1 MICPNCNEPVED
13 GAQFCGN
20 CGHKLGDTA
29 SKIVA
34 KTSSNLVD
42 KTDEG
47 PVDLPEYS
55 VPDVNQQ
62 SKHFKAFMAIVFG
75 LVGIVGALFFPLV
88 GLVLGVTGLVFATL
102 SLRTVKKGLNIVGV
116 VISLLALFTGIA
128 TWVYAVNHQ
137 NDLKQK
143 AKSAVTAVNTAPV
156 LTTSSVTTNC
166 YYVKLTI
173 KFNVENPVGTCNI
186 NIFNGATF
194 NLSTDAYKV
203 YASTSN
209 VSAVEFI
216 GLAKQAVEK
225 DVKQSLPNFKITKEE
240 AGTFAASPAY
250 FVSSSNDQGVNVI
263 EAAVFHQ
270 TTDGENL
277 FVLVHASSSAAVN
290 LNDLQ
295 LGWQWQ

>member
-20 CGHKLGDTA
+20 CGYKLDDSA
-29 SKIVA
+29 SKTIAETKSKLDITEVEPA
-34 KTSSNLVD
+34 
-42 KTDEG
+42 
-47 PVDLPEYS
+47 DLPEYS
-55 VPDVNQQ
+55 VPDTNQQ

-75 LVGIVGALFFPLV
+75 LVGIVGALFFPLA
-88 GLVLGVTGLVFATL
+88 GIVLGATGLVFATL

-116 VISLLALFTGIA
+116 IISLLALFTGIA

-137 NDLKQK
+137 NDVKQK
-143 AKSAVTAVNTAPV
+143 AKSAVSAVNTAPV
-156 LTTSSVTTNC
+156 LTASSITTNC

-173 KFNVENPVGTCNI
+173 KFNIENPVGTCNI

-225 DVKQSLPNFKITKEE
+225 DVKQSLPNFKITKE
-240 AGTFAASPAY
+240 AVGTFAASPAY

-277 FVLVHASSSAAVN
+277 FVVVHATSGAEAN
-290 LNDLQ
+290 MNDLQ